1 MQMFSLIWPVVF
13 WRLSNSRQTDTITCG
28 YKLGEWDLSNITN
41 RSLCVEVFQSH
52 LAFHLVRSSSTR
64 QWISWRTCL
73 LSCVV
78 CSRSESGC
86 ATVDQEAWLWQR
98 KQDQGLQ
105 MDTSQKYAF
114 SFMLSRTVQVN
125 CAKYWDTESHQL
137 FETCYLF
144 TPYSVQR
151 Y

>member
-28 YKLGEWDLSNITN
+28 YKLVECDLSNLTN
-41 RSLCVEVFQSH
+41 RSLCVEVFQTH

-114 SFMLSRTVQVN
+114 
-125 CAKYWDTESHQL
+125 
-137 FETCYLF
+137 TCCLGQCRLIVRNTGTQNPISYLRHPYLF